1 MKKEVTLARLVV
13 ITAVGR
19 DHPGIV
25 AALTGAIY
33 SCGGNLDDA
42 TMTRLHGVF
51 ATMLA
56 VQLPGDI
63 EVLDRALQPLR
74 ASQGLTITIDE
85 ASTLAGDETPPD
97 HIISVYGADKPGIV
111 HSVASALARANIN
124 ITDMDSRM
132 AGTVDQPIYIVVF
145 EVSGGSSDLS
155 HITTA
160 LRQELNLDITVR
172 PIDEEAL

>member
-1 MKKEVTLARLVV
+1 MSRLVV

-33 SCGGNLDDA
+33 HCGGNLDDA

-51 ATMLA
+51 ATMLS
-56 VQLPGDI
+56 VQLPGNTDA
-63 EVLDRALQPLR
+63 LDLALQPIRL
-74 ASQGLTITIDE
+74 SHDLTITIDE
-85 ASTLAGDETPPD
+85 LVTPPDNNIPPD
-97 HIISVYGADKPGIV
+97 HIITVYGADKPGIV
-111 HSVASALARANIN
+111 HSVASALAAANIN

-132 AGTVDQPIYIVVF
+132 AGTHDQPIYIVVF
-145 EVSGGSSDLS
+145 EVSANSQDLTS
-155 HITTA
+155 LVSQ
-160 LRQELNLDITVR
+160 LRVDLKLDINFR